1 MRAFLLCLS
10 LLFPAAVLAVGNN
23 ITIGPAAQNA
33 LGVVTGVAELVSAV
47 LYIAATVMFVS
58 AILKLRIHR
67 QNPQQV
73 PIATP
78 ITEFVLA
85 VVLGALPYLTE
96 MATRTFTQQTP
107 SVLAPHIQAHQ
118 QQKQAR

>member
-1 MRAFLLCLS
+1 MR
-10 LLFPAAVLAVGNN
+10 LFMLFILVISPTIAMATD
-23 ITIGPAAQNA
+23 IMIGPAAQNA
-33 LGVVTGVAELVSAV
+33 LGVVNGVSELVAAV

-85 VVLGALPYLTE
+85 IILGALPYVTE
-96 MATRTFTQQTP
+96 MAAHTYIKKPP
-107 SVLAPHIQAHQ
+107 SVLAPHIQQYQ